1 MTKNNSIY
9 IPERGAKPD
18 TPDTGE
24 WALYMKSD
32 GAYVVDDAG
41 TETALGGGS
50 GMTSFDIGADTGT
63 PEEVTDGDQVTIAGG
78 DGIDTSVAAT
88 DTVTV
93 AVDNTVARLDATQTL
108 TNKTLTTPTIGD
120 FTNAVHDHEDNAGGG
135 QLNASN
141 VFSGGT
147 VAHERGGL
155 EADVSAYDGLIRIAS
170 GTTTN
175 IKANYAANSAPTVND
190 DTGDGYV
197 VGSFWYDTTADKAY
211 TCLDASSG
219 AAVWTEITA
228 GGGAADLPYAILE
241 DQKAQNTSGGT
252 STGATWS
259 TRDLNTEVVDAD
271 SIVTI
276 SSNEFTPIEGTYLLD
291 CVSPFL
297 ADATGAVAVR
307 IRLYNVTAAAVV
319 DTSSVF
325 YVQVVASSVGGVEA
339 VLNTGFV
346 ANGSDEYRIEYYIT
360 DGRGTNGLG
369 FAMNVSGEVEH
380 YTKVRLTK
388 IA

>member
-1 MTKNNSIY
+1 MSKNNSIY
-9 IPERGAKPD
+9 VPERSAKPD

-41 TETALGGGS
+41 TETALGGGG
-50 GMTSFDIGADTGT
+50 GMTSFDAAGDSGT
-63 PEEVTDGDQVTIAGG
+63 PQEITDGQTLTIAGG
-78 DGIDTSVAAT
+78 DGIATTAGAT

-93 AVDNTVARLDATQTL
+93 DVDSTVVRLDATQTL

-120 FTNAVHDHEDNAGGG
+120 FTNAAHDHEDAAGGG
-135 QLNASN
+135 QLNAGN
-141 VFSGGT
+141 VFSAGT
-147 VAHERGGL
+147 LPHERGGL

-175 IKANYAANSAPTVND
+175 LKANYAASSAPG
-190 DTGDGYV
+190 TGDDNTQGYA

-211 TCLDASSG
+211 TCLDASTG
-219 AAVWTEITA
+219 AAVWVEITA
-228 GGGAADLPYAILE
+228 GGGAVDLPYAILE
-241 DQKAQNTSGGT
+241 DQKSQNTSGGT

-271 SIVTI
+271 NIVTI
-276 SSNEFTPIEGTYLLD
+276 SSNEFTPIAGTYLLD
-291 CVSPFL
+291 CVCPFL

-325 YVQVVASSVGGVEA
+325 YVQVVASSIGGVEA
-339 VLNTGFV
+339 MLNTGFV

-369 FAMNVSGEVEH
+369 YAMNVSGEVEH